1 MTGDEPMPRWNEV
14 ALSARDV
21 SHAGAP
27 RLDGS
32 AGLQSISLDVLEGQL
47 TVLMGPEG
55 AGKSTLLRILA
66 GSEMP
71 DGGTVTAGAARQGRI
86 ALVQPAPR
94 RRRLA
99 RILGRLA
106 RSERGGGNPGP
117 GAETRRFATFEEALA
132 ADPSLLLADE
142 TGDGWWSGRER
153 QRADWLLD
161 WVSSG
166 RRSAV
171 VVTSDPVVASRAD
184 RVLFLAAGSVI
195 GDLDRPDLADVLD
208 SIDSV
213 SGLRPRR

>member
-1 MTGDEPMPRWNEV
+1 M
-14 ALSARDV
+14 
-21 SHAGAP
+21 
-27 RLDGS
+27 
-32 AGLQSISLDVLEGQL
+32 LEGQL

-66 GSEMP
+66 GAELP
-71 DGGTVTAGAARQGRI
+71 DGGTVTAGAARRGPI
-86 ALVQPAPR
+86 ALVQAAPR
-94 RRRLA
+94 RRPLA

-106 RSERGGGNPGP
+106 RSERGGADPGP
-117 GAETRRFATFEEALA
+117 GAEIRRFASFEEALA

-171 VVTSDPVVASRAD
+171 IVTSDPVVASRAD
-184 RVLFLAAGSVI
+184 RVLFLAGGSVI